1 MMTALPADAPQERIK
16 NIRVLIAD
24 DSAVMLHVLKRIL
37 YKVGIKDVLTAA
49 NGEQAWELLESGE
62 KIDLVFA
69 DLKMPK
75 LSGIKVLDR
84 VRASASLGDLPVVII
99 SSEAETSSILEAGKH
114 GATAYVV
121 KPFSVENIS
130 CVIRKVVAQEHSCD
144 PSAAKNA
151 G

>member
-1 MMTALPADAPQERIK
+1 MTAFHDDDPQERMQDIK
-16 NIRVLIAD
+16 VLIAD
-24 DSAVMLHVLKRIL
+24 DSAVMRHVLKQIL
-37 YKVGIKDVLTAA
+37 YKIGIKDVLTAA
-49 NGEQAWELLESGE
+49 NGEQAWELLENGE

-69 DLKMPK
+69 DLKMPR

-84 VRASASLGDLPVVII
+84 VRASASLGDLPVIII
-99 SSEAETSSILEAGKH
+99 SSETETSSILEAGKH

-130 CVIRKVVAQEHSCD
+130 CVIRKVVAREHPCD
-144 PSAAKNA
+144 PSAAKKA